1 MEKKYSTL
9 KIYLSTTDKL
19 QHELMYEKLVRLAKN
34 NGIAGV
40 TVLRGIMGYGASSEH
55 ISNARFWELTE
66 KLPVVVEMVDETLK
80 LHDFFGLI
88 KTELDLLRKG
98 CMVTIQSAEVL
109 YKKTGVTN

>member
-1 MEKKYSTL
+1 
-9 KIYLSTTDKL
+9 
-19 QHELMYEKLVRLAKN
+19 
-34 NGIAGV
+34 
-40 TVLRGIMGYGASSEH
+40 
-55 ISNARFWELTE
+55 
-66 KLPVVVEMVDETLK
+66 MVDETLK